1 MSENDSILMGAQ
13 EIAKFMRISTAQL
26 SRMRAKYPEIP
37 IHQETPK
44 AQLCADKEA
53 LAAWQRKLYA
63 HTIQTDC

>member
-1 MSENDSILMGAQ
+1 MSENDAILMGAL
-13 EIAKFMRISTAQL
+13 EIAKFMRISPAQL

-44 AQLCADKEA
+44 AQLCADKEV

>member
-1 MSENDSILMGAQ
+1 MSKMSENDAILMGAQ
-13 EIAKFMRISTAQL
+13 EIARFMRVSPAQL
-26 SRMRAKYPEIP
+26 SRMRAKYPDIP

-63 HTIQTDC
+63 HAVY